1 MAEEI
6 IKRLVDDIDR
16 STDDVTRV
24 EFTWEGTAYEIDL
37 AVHNRT
43 KITDA
48 LTPLLQNGR
57 KVKTR
62 RTAARSNAGEA
73 EKRKRVRQW
82 AADNSIEIPARGRIP
97 ASVLARYEE
106 AASTDSQEASR

>member
-16 STDDVTRV
+16 SADNVTRV

-37 AVHNRT
+37 AVHNRM
-43 KITDA
+43 KVTDA
-48 LTPLLQNGR
+48 LAPLIKHGR
-57 KVKTR
+57 KVKTK
-62 RTAARSNAGEA
+62 RTAARSATEA